1 MFNCP
6 DKFWRL
12 GVWALITCLEKFK
25 LPNDLSGGAKFCP
38 YTNFVTHLYGS
49 AKVFGDRSTL
59 FICPGAENPF
69 NSLDAGVE
77 TLRLQGGTTG
87 KNDHCLLGLLLHQF
101 I

>member
-6 DKFWRL
+6 DELWRL

-49 AKVFGDRSTL
+49 AKVFGDRRHFS
-59 FICPGAENPF
+59 FA
-69 NSLDAGVE
+69 
-77 TLRLQGGTTG
+77 
-87 KNDHCLLGLLLHQF
+87 LGPRIPLIVWTQASKPYDCKVARRVKMT
-101 I
+101 IVC